1 MRCSET
7 SVTNS
12 RLATF
17 QQVEGVRLKCIFL
30 QNKLNQK
37 VRKIYPYQAP
47 NDAEVWRSGGM
58 VLLTLRHC
66 SGKVWVISHTRRP
79 L

>member
-17 QQVEGVRLKCIFL
+17 QQKEDVKLKCIFL
-30 QNKLNQK
+30 QNKLNPK
-37 VRKIYPYQAP
+37 VRKICPYQAP
-47 NDAEVWRSGGM
+47 NNAEVRRSGGM
-58 VLLTLRHC
+58 VLLILRHC
-66 SGKVWVISHTRRP
+66 SGRRWVPHVP
-79 L
+79 AA